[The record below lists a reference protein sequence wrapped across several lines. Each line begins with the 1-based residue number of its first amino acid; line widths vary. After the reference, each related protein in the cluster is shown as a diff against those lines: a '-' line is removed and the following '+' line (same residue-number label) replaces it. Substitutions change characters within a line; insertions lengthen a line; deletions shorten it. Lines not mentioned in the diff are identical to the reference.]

1 MQNSDVMKPLV
12 KDEEIKKPTPSFQ
25 GEVVLPGDTI
35 YYQTRQAWNGTIDRY
50 PAVIARCTRVEDV
63 VASVNLARENKLLAT
78 DTSGW

>member
-12 KDEEIKKPTPSFQ
+12 KDEEIKKPIPSFR
-25 GEVVLPGDTI
+25 GEVVLPSDI
-35 YYQTRQAWNGTIDRY
+35 KYYQARQAWNGMIDRY